1 MSYKLSVVNENIK
14 LRTFKERLDEYK
26 ENQHLL
32 KQMKSH
38 NCLVSGIKRADGNY
52 EYILEE
58 GKLILKNRIG
68 SKSKYDPMV
77 WWCYL

>member
-1 MSYKLSVVNENIK
+1 MSYKLSVVNQNIK
-14 LRTFKERLDEYK
+14 LKTFKERLDEYK

-38 NCLVSGIKRADGNY
+38 NCLVSGIKREDGSY

-58 GKLILKNRIG
+58 GKLVIKKRNH
-68 SKSKYDPMV
+68 SKSK
-77 WWCYL
+77 